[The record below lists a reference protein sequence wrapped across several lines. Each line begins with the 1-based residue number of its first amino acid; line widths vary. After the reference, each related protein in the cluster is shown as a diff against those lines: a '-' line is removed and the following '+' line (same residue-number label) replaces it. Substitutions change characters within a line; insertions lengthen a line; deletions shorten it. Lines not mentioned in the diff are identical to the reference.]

1 MKILKHLSISV
12 SILDHRDISKTSQQ
26 ILVGFLLKRL
36 QGLVLAKAFF
46 FFLMSVDA
54 KESTSL

>member
-12 SILDHRDISKTSQQ
+12 SILDHTDISKTSQH

-46 FFLMSVDA
+46 FFFN
-54 KESTSL
+54 EC